1 MYNKHTSLTLQIH
14 VKFFVSFIGLG
25 LDEGISQI
33 WIMSQLISAL
43 KLGTIDYTITYA

>member
-33 WIMSQLISAL
+33 WIMSQSIIA
-43 KLGTIDYTITYA
+43 KQFRDITRTV